1 MRVRLGTDS
10 WTGASQNV
18 SSQWQVFQSLAPAVS
33 ALSGSV
39 ANIPTAGTTW
49 PNVGV
54 VQVKYMQVR
63 SGLLGVCS
71 ELSTVNVVLAE
82 CFCHSRLGQWC

>member
-1 MRVRLGTDS
+1 MRVRLGTNS

-39 ANIPTAGTTW
+39 ANIPTAGTVW

-63 SGLLGVCS
+63 
-71 ELSTVNVVLAE
+71 TYLAWLE
-82 CFCHSRLGQWC
+82 FARISRQCTTAYS